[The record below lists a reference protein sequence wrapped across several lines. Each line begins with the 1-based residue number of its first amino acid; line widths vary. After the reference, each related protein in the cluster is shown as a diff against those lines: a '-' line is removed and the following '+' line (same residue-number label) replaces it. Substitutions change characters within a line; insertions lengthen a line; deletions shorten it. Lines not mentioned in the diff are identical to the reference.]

1 LDETVEDQRRVRT
14 RWELRGVVQ
23 SFRDSLTRLRKE
35 TRTALLTS
43 KRAIDAHSAS
53 KREELLRSSAMREK
67 QGSSDRT
74 TEDALMKA
82 NNDVTDAL
90 RRTMG
95 LMQGELERS
104 VLSVQMLE
112 SSTTTLKS
120 ASSTH
125 DVLTNLLGSSK
136 QLITAL
142 EKSDWLDRLLI
153 MAALAFFVLVVLF
166 ILKQRVFDRS
176 LRIAFWWTR
185 FLPAMG
191 GRGKRMVL
199 EKAEEASV
207 SLVEV
212 MATAAHSLGAA
223 GISSTVVMA
232 AAATSS
238 AISSAL
244 ASSTSA
250 SFTHMKDEEFHL
262 TDLLPIYYVPQFIY
276 QPWHPK
282 PRSGKQPRLGQSQTS
297 VVEADSQLASN
308 VAGVFAQLDSY
319 LDRLP
324 LELLSLILSFVAS
337 PKDVLAVA
345 RCNKHL
351 CATLLNKAN
360 AFVWRTAR
368 KICLSGQLQAPPPGW
383 SEPAFAAFVFDGGFC
398 EPVCQHTAARDI
410 LLSAPHYSV
419 VRDFIMQCIPR
430 LEEHDWVDGISSSH
444 QPEFVCRKSDWD
456 GLINEY
462 NRIIRMGGTAYDF
475 LTASEVQRLPRMML
489 VGSYVLISS
498 RGLPLLIYSLLN
510 KRANIKHNNSG
521 RSVSNSSLDHPVS
534 TYCSLVDFRLLR
546 TRIASEV
553 FEITE
558 KRKRQLSEHADQT
571 RRADIARHYQR
582 IKSAGTH
589 AILPTLLEFRR
600 LPVIKLL
607 QSKDASSLESELK
620 ESGLVADLIRDDMK
634 KWVEAAR
641 GALAKVLGYPVW
653 QNLSKKGPASVPRD
667 YVEAG
672 SLDFRGACAHDCP
685 NTTKEQKRNQ
695 VWSAENFIPDRKGI
709 DVLFQVL
716 ALAGINDEDPS
727 ARHNLIALGPYF
739 LCKSCDPP
747 IAMDCRRL
755 AGHSKRHDAMQ
766 VYLITAAEAD
776 SMMKYPY
783 AHGSRKKLVG
793 FSQQE
798 KKTRSTKNF
807 GCRHCLQTPVRQ
819 QEQVPIQ
826 ELVPSLE
833 KVAVQEQAPS
843 QEQDLSQEQVSL
855 QEQTLANTSHT
866 PRRAAG
872 TRTVAAK
879 PRLFIFDG
887 LISHLKEK
895 YVIDVVSCYAC
906 PLIDLVLQG
915 MELKQWVTRTFSKY
929 SHSIWSLVSAQ
940 KSTAHPVLPR
950 AREMSFSASSD
961 NMRLITGLSDLQAK
975 KDHDIAYGIWYHELP
990 ETPIVSHH
998 CAANLVSLELHQSP
1012 TCAYI
1017 RFSAGQERPQSRFR
1031 PVLLRLALIARKR
1044 LSVTKKDR
1052 WHPQFSR
1059 VFWNY
1064 GTDIDKNR
1072 VRRPLRLSV
1081 INPGIT
1087 MRSKIFQVLSLALF
1101 CAPNALGAL
1110 IQKQGLVLPS
1120 SAAGHREVVK
1130 SIFNDSYE
1138 AYRKFAFGHDDLSPL
1153 SQSFS
1158 DGRNGWGASI
1168 VDAMSTMSQTPD
1180 TVSIFE
1186 STIRYVGGLLSA
1198 YELSGKKHAI
1208 LVEKAKE
1215 LADRLSLGWS
1225 QGNVVPFG
1233 YVDFSA
1239 NSPTIATS
1247 NIAEAGSVSPSHI

>member
-1 LDETVEDQRRVRT
+1 M
-14 RWELRGVVQ
+14 
-23 SFRDSLTRLRKE
+23 
-35 TRTALLTS
+35 
-43 KRAIDAHSAS
+43 AS
-53 KREELLRSSAMREK
+53 K
-67 QGSSDRT
+67 
-74 TEDALMKA
+74 
-82 NNDVTDAL
+82 
-90 RRTMG
+90 
-95 LMQGELERS
+95 
-104 VLSVQMLE
+104 
-112 SSTTTLKS
+112 
-120 ASSTH
+120 
-125 DVLTNLLGSSK
+125 
-136 QLITAL
+136 
-142 EKSDWLDRLLI
+142 
-153 MAALAFFVLVVLF
+153 
-166 ILKQRVFDRS
+166 
-176 LRIAFWWTR
+176 
-185 FLPAMG
+185 
-191 GRGKRMVL
+191 
-199 EKAEEASV
+199 
-207 SLVEV
+207 
-212 MATAAHSLGAA
+212 
-223 GISSTVVMA
+223 
-232 AAATSS
+232 
-238 AISSAL
+238 
-244 ASSTSA
+244 
-250 SFTHMKDEEFHL
+250 
-262 TDLLPIYYVPQFIY
+262 
-276 QPWHPK
+276 
-282 PRSGKQPRLGQSQTS
+282 PRCSGKQPRLGQSQTS

-475 LTASEVQRLPRMML
+475 LTACIDFYLA
-489 VGSYVLISS
+489 
-498 RGLPLLIYSLLN
+498 LLN
-510 KRANIKHNNSG
+510 KRANIKQAISFAKTEGWDVENLLHT
-521 RSVSNSSLDHPVS
+521 P
-534 TYCSLVDFRLLR
+534 TYGSMHRYRTNCLKAITLGDFRLLR

-620 ESGLVADLIRDDMK
+620 ESGLVADLIRDDVK

-672 SLDFRGACAHDCP
+672 SLDFRGACAHECP
-685 NTTKEQKRNQ
+685 NLTKEQKRNQ
-695 VWSAENFIPDRKGI
+695 VWSAENFIPDRKGV

-727 ARHNLIALGPYF
+727 ARHNLIALGLCF

-826 ELVPSLE
+826 ELVPSPK
-833 KVAVQEQAPS
+833 KVAVQEQAP
-843 QEQDLSQEQVSL
+843 QEQDPLQEQVSL

-866 PRRAAG
+866 PKRAAG

-895 YVIDVVSCYAC
+895 
-906 PLIDLVLQG
+906 
-915 MELKQWVTRTFSKY
+915 
-929 SHSIWSLVSAQ
+929 H
-940 KSTAHPVLPR
+940 
-950 AREMSFSASSD
+950 
-961 NMRLITGLSDLQAK
+961 
-975 KDHDIAYGIWYHELP
+975 GIEAMGD
-990 ETPIVSHH
+990 ED
-998 CAANLVSLELHQSP
+998 
-1012 TCAYI
+1012 
-1017 RFSAGQERPQSRFR
+1017 F
-1031 PVLLRLALIARKR
+1031 
-1044 LSVTKKDR
+1044 
-1052 WHPQFSR
+1052 
-1059 VFWNY
+1059 
-1064 GTDIDKNR
+1064 
-1072 VRRPLRLSV
+1072 
-1081 INPGIT
+1081 
-1087 MRSKIFQVLSLALF
+1087 FQV
-1101 CAPNALGAL
+1101 
-1110 IQKQGLVLPS
+1110 
-1120 SAAGHREVVK
+1120 
-1130 SIFNDSYE
+1130 
-1138 AYRKFAFGHDDLSPL
+1138 
-1153 SQSFS
+1153 
-1158 DGRNGWGASI
+1158 
-1168 VDAMSTMSQTPD
+1168 
-1180 TVSIFE
+1180 
-1186 STIRYVGGLLSA
+1186 
-1198 YELSGKKHAI
+1198 
-1208 LVEKAKE
+1208 
-1215 LADRLSLGWS
+1215 
-1225 QGNVVPFG
+1225 
-1233 YVDFSA
+1233 
-1239 NSPTIATS
+1239 
-1247 NIAEAGSVSPSHI
+1247 